1 MKTIVMSIL
10 AALFLYSIGLNVSNF
25 LKVNSSKAN
34 TQQSKVEQSIIS
46 GNSEEASEVLAESLE
61 EIKDILKQ
69 QEARQAVT
77 EDTLY
82 DLMVII
88 SEKQNKEYSLSTKV
102 KDSAVQMM
110 EQMPEDEFNS
120 VETTVEH
127 HISSGH
133 WSVEN
138 AMEFMQ
144 NSSDMSH
151 EQRTQIQLKIVQAIN
166 AGVLQPESVEH
177 PLF

>member
-10 AALFLYSIGLNVSNF
+10 TVLFLFSIGLNVSNF
-25 LKVNSSKAN
+25 LEINNSKLNVQLSG
-34 TQQSKVEQSIIS
+34 VEQPIIS

-82 DLMVII
+82 DLMAII
-88 SEKQNKEYSLSTKV
+88 SENQHNEYNISTKAT
-102 KDSAVQMM
+102 DSIARVF

-127 HISSGH
+127 HISSGQ
-133 WSVEN
+133 WTVEN

-144 NSSDMSH
+144 NSNDMSH